1 MVSELALTLSP
12 DFFSYASIFFSS
24 QNTPSLHAF
33 TDADWTENIDVYTST
48 GIYIIYFG
56 KHPIAWP
63 SKKETG
69 IARSS
74 T

>member
-24 QNTPSLHAF
+24 QNTPSLHAS
-33 TDADWTENIDVYTST
+33 ENIDVYTST